1 MSESRSRIYLR
12 PPISADQAAFVS
24 SVAGSKQLHFPWVS
38 PPASP
43 KQFAAFLDRMVPP
56 LNYCFLVCTRARE
69 EPAGVINITNVVLGP
84 FRSGYLEYYVF
95 AGFERQGIMR
105 KGLIAVV
112 RHAFHKL
119 KLHRLEAN
127 IQPANL
133 ASIALVRAG
142 TPLEQCPDQL
152 AVCLPQC
159 VIALARS
166 LFEFPP
172 INDLDVCSA
181 VTNQRLALQFC
192 GDRAHRLSAC
202 PEHVSKQCLAEAD
215 LPGLE
220 PISGYQEPSA
230 HALFDAMVRITDC
243 CLIAKSQ
250 AVSGKVLQQ
259 RRRALAPFDSPT
271 KCAPRYTQQLAR
283 SLLHN
288 LRKAPLDPKPNG

>member
-133 ASIALVRAG
+133 ASIALARGCGFAREGYSPHYLKIRGRWRDHERWALVASQ
-142 TPLEQCPDQL
+142 TPS
-152 AVCLPQC
+152 
-159 VIALARS
+159 R
-166 LFEFPP
+166 
-172 INDLDVCSA
+172 
-181 VTNQRLALQFC
+181 
-192 GDRAHRLSAC
+192 
-202 PEHVSKQCLAEAD
+202 
-215 LPGLE
+215 
-220 PISGYQEPSA
+220 
-230 HALFDAMVRITDC
+230 
-243 CLIAKSQ
+243 
-250 AVSGKVLQQ
+250 
-259 RRRALAPFDSPT
+259 
-271 KCAPRYTQQLAR
+271 
-283 SLLHN
+283 
-288 LRKAPLDPKPNG
+288 